1 MPGEVCKQ
9 KMVRKE
15 ILECWVLQILEH
27 EVFSEGGSK
36 KFATTIVSS
45 FNDSSKD
52 MAKERAA
59 LSAKKAGAEKKL
71 DNLYKMF
78 ESGIADEYDK
88 KRLMEVKEE
97 LRAIEKNIAQL
108 ADTSLPQLKGEDVL
122 KILDM
127 FKCEIFENKN
137 SHYIKRAIEMLVQR
151 VTITDSMLKLT
162 LTTENVCAYLVP
174 RTRFVLNRYTIDFV
188 VDMAA

>member
-1 MPGEVCKQ
+1 
-9 KMVRKE
+9 
-15 ILECWVLQILEH
+15 
-27 EVFSEGGSK
+27 
-36 KFATTIVSS
+36 
-45 FNDSSKD
+45 

-108 ADTSLPQLKGEDVL
+108 ADTALPKLKEENVL
-122 KILDM
+122 AILSM